1 MIIGTKLNFLF
12 LFYLL
17 GYFSSESI
25 ILRTDNNLVL
35 KLGPYASKIYNMFSF
50 SFLNIEGVFNTNYM
64 LP

>member
-25 ILRTDNNLVL
+25 ILRTDNSLVL
-35 KLGPYASKIYNMFSF
+35 KLGPYASKINVSHFHF
-50 SFLNIEGVFNTNYM
+50 
-64 LP
+64 